1 MDTKIALIA
10 LSALITAGC
19 QTEETTE
26 KKQSVE
32 VVENSVTESTEAYI
46 PSDRAEQKAY
56 ALGSTVAI
64 RMSMELE
71 QSAEIGVEIDK
82 NYVLQ
87 GITDTLTGSS
97 LITPAASSE
106 LLEEL
111 TEDIASTVAQLE
123 KEAGLQ

>member
-56 ALGSTVAI
+56 ALAQRSRYECRWSLSNPLKSVSRSI
-64 RMSMELE
+64 RTTSYR
-71 QSAEIGVEIDK
+71 A
-82 NYVLQ
+82 
-87 GITDTLTGSS
+87 
-97 LITPAASSE
+97 
-106 LLEEL
+106 
-111 TEDIASTVAQLE
+111 
-123 KEAGLQ
+123 

>member
-1 MDTKIALIA
+1 
-10 LSALITAGC
+10 
-19 QTEETTE
+19 
-26 KKQSVE
+26 
-32 VVENSVTESTEAYI
+32 
-46 PSDRAEQKAY
+46 
-56 ALGSTVAI
+56 
-64 RMSMELE
+64 MSMELE

-111 TEDIASTVAQLE
+111 TEDIASTVLS
-123 KEAGLQ
+123 